1 MWTSTS
7 SASTPSSA
15 ADTPV
20 VSAVR
25 PNGPHLIE
33 QFEAAGGARAVLKQ
47 LGDLIDP
54 APLTVSGR
62 SVGDNVAA
70 ADVADP
76 EIIRPADR
84 PFTTEPLIVVLR
96 GSLAPDGGIVKL
108 AVGDERPAAFTG
120 PARCFES
127 QEDAV
132 AALADGKS
140 PWATSWSS
148 AGSDRGAGPAWA
160 WRRRS
165 SSPSTAPGSPARSR
179 SSPTA
184 SCPGSSTAASSSA
197 RSAPEAA
204 DGGPLS
210 LVRDGDTV
218 HIDLPGRVCDL
229 RVDARRTRREAA
241 GARHRPPRD
250 RLVVGL
256 PAHRAPPRPR
266 SRAPPLTLPHDQEAA
281 MALPDVPPSTVIT
294 EADER
299 RSARGGAFSM
309 FVDSFDVYLPAL
321 VLPAAMA
328 YFMPANLS
336 PEIRATFTTLLFT
349 VGLLARPI
357 GSVIFGNL
365 SDRIGRKPVT
375 MISGWGF
382 TIVTLLIGLLPGYA
396 VWNYGAIAVFAVLRL
411 IGGIFLAGGYAAPM
425 PLALEQANP
434 ARRGRVGGLIGV
446 GAPGSFLV
454 INLLLL
460 GLLDVLPHG
469 GFLSWG
475 WRIPFFL
482 GFVLGL
488 VYLWH
493 YRGVKEDDSVFQRRR
508 TGRQPV
514 AELFTTH
521 RALLFSVFLFTCGYW
536 FATQMSVSFLPT
548 LLVQVLD
555 QSPRLSSTVEI
566 ISSVLTMILILV
578 LAAVGQR
585 IGRRALL
592 MRWAL
597 VLTFVVGGAFA
608 LLAVA
613 ARAGRRRG

>member
-1 MWTSTS
+1 M
-7 SASTPSSA
+7 TP
-15 ADTPV
+15 
-20 VSAVR
+20 
-25 PNGPHLIE
+25 
-33 QFEAAGGARAVLKQ
+33 
-47 LGDLIDP
+47 
-54 APLTVSGR
+54 
-62 SVGDNVAA
+62 
-70 ADVADP
+70 P
-76 EIIRPADR
+76 E
-84 PFTTEPLIVVLR
+84 
-96 GSLAPDGGIVKL
+96 
-108 AVGDERPAAFTG
+108 
-120 PARCFES
+120 
-127 QEDAV
+127 
-132 AALADGKS
+132 
-140 PWATSWSS
+140 
-148 AGSDRGAGPAWA
+148 
-160 WRRRS
+160 
-165 SSPSTAPGSPARSR
+165 
-179 SSPTA
+179 
-184 SCPGSSTAASSSA
+184 
-197 RSAPEAA
+197 
-204 DGGPLS
+204 
-210 LVRDGDTV
+210 
-218 HIDLPGRVCDL
+218 
-229 RVDARRTRREAA
+229 
-241 GARHRPPRD
+241 
-250 RLVVGL
+250 
-256 PAHRAPPRPR
+256 
-266 SRAPPLTLPHDQEAA
+266 
-281 MALPDVPPSTVIT
+281 VPPSTVIT

-336 PEIRATFTTLLFT
+336 PTIRATFTTLLFT

-382 TIVTLLIGLLPGYA
+382 TIVTLLIGLLPGFA
-396 VWNYGAIAVFAVLRL
+396 AWNYGAIAVFAVLRL

-425 PLALEQANP
+425 PLALEQAKP

-469 GFLSWG
+469 GFLAWG

-493 YRGVKEDDSVFQRRR
+493 YRGVKEDDSVFRRRR

-521 RALLFSVFLFTCGYW
+521 RALFFSVFLFTCGYW

-566 ISSVLTMILILV
+566 ISSVLTIVLILV

-585 IGRRALL
+585 IGRRTLL

-608 LLAVA
+608 VLAVA
-613 ARAGRRRG
+613 ARAGAPAWLIGLIAVVAKVLPSAPLGVILVYLNERFPASVRASGYGIGYMFGLILPGLYTFWLLALSSIMPYEFTPIALIVFGGLLMFEAVRRGPETNDVADPVPAVSRQEVAR

>member
-1 MWTSTS
+1 M
-7 SASTPSSA
+7 
-15 ADTPV
+15 
-20 VSAVR
+20 
-25 PNGPHLIE
+25 
-33 QFEAAGGARAVLKQ
+33 
-47 LGDLIDP
+47 
-54 APLTVSGR
+54 
-62 SVGDNVAA
+62 
-70 ADVADP
+70 
-76 EIIRPADR
+76 
-84 PFTTEPLIVVLR
+84 
-96 GSLAPDGGIVKL
+96 
-108 AVGDERPAAFTG
+108 
-120 PARCFES
+120 
-127 QEDAV
+127 
-132 AALADGKS
+132 
-140 PWATSWSS
+140 
-148 AGSDRGAGPAWA
+148 
-160 WRRRS
+160 
-165 SSPSTAPGSPARSR
+165 
-179 SSPTA
+179 
-184 SCPGSSTAASSSA
+184 
-197 RSAPEAA
+197 
-204 DGGPLS
+204 
-210 LVRDGDTV
+210 
-218 HIDLPGRVCDL
+218 
-229 RVDARRTRREAA
+229 
-241 GARHRPPRD
+241 
-250 RLVVGL
+250 
-256 PAHRAPPRPR
+256 
-266 SRAPPLTLPHDQEAA
+266 TLPE
-281 MALPDVPPSTVIT
+281 VPPSTVIT

-425 PLALEQANP
+425 PLALEQAKP

-469 GFLSWG
+469 GFLAWG

-493 YRGVKEDDSVFQRRR
+493 YRGVKEDDSVFRGRR

-521 RALLFSVFLFTCGYW
+521 RALFFSVFLFTCGYW

-555 QSPRLSSTVEI
+555 QSPRMSSTVEI
-566 ISSVLTMILILV
+566 ISSVLTIVLILV

-613 ARAGRRRG
+613 GRAGAPTWVIGLIAVVAKVLPSAPLGVILVYLNERFPASVRASGYGIGYMFGLILPGLYTFWLLALSSIMPYEFTPIALIVFGGLLMFEAVRRGPETNGVADPAPVAARQEVAR